1 MTDARELLTV
11 YLKGF
16 AMGAADAV
24 PGVSGGTIAL
34 ITGIYDRLVGAIAAL
49 DVAGAR
55 GLLRDVV
62 GSRDPAA
69 RRSAIRRASVMD
81 LPFLIVLG
89 VGVVTAA
96 LTAANVIEW
105 AVGAHAG
112 PTYAFFF
119 GLIVASVIVLR
130 GELVLTSPAGWA
142 VALVGFGLAYLVSG
156 LSGGA
161 IGSGPVVLFLS
172 GVIGISAM
180 VLPGISGSLILL
192 TLGQYETIVG
202 AVDALTAAAFAL
214 DPGLA
219 VAPLT
224 TLLVFAT
231 GALVGI
237 LSFARIVAWALTHH
251 RVQTMTF
258 LVALMVGAL
267 RAPGDRVLAATPE
280 WTPVVA
286 GGLVG
291 WAVLGAVAVLGLDA
305 MTDEITY

>member
-1 MTDARELLTV
+1 MTDARELLVV

-34 ITGIYDRLVGAIAAL
+34 ITGIYDRLIGAVAAL

-55 GLLRDVV
+55 GLLRDVA
-62 GSRDPAA
+62 GARDPAA
-69 RRSAIRRASVMD
+69 RQSAIRRATMMD

-112 PTYAFFF
+112 LTYAFFF

-130 GELVLTSPAGWA
+130 GELVLASPAGWA
-142 VALVGFGLAYLVSG
+142 VALAGFGLAFFVSG
-156 LSGGA
+156 LTNGA

-202 AVDALTAAAFAL
+202 AVDTLTDAAFAL

-280 WTPVVA
+280 WTAVVA
-286 GGLVG
+286 AGLIG